1 MNENE
6 EIKRIINLNVEV
18 FKSIKTIKIK
28 EYLEKINLLQEII
41 NKETNEEEKNKFE
54 ESLKLLQSY
63 INKNEEISDE
73 LLTNILSENSIYL
86 YGISNENLNLLYHET
101 IDAYLTSN
109 LRKLNIIYEESKKI
123 KDKTYIPSLVYS
135 KVLLKNIDATSFF
148 DAKGINYLK
157 HKLNN
162 M

>member
-1 MNENE
+1 MNDNE
-6 EIKRIINLNVEV
+6 EIKRIINLNIEV

-28 EYLEKINLLQEII
+28 EYLEKVNLLQEII

-109 LRKLNIIYEESKKI
+109 LRKLSIIYEESKKI
-123 KDKTYIPSLVYS
+123 KDKIYIPSLVYS
-135 KVLLKNIDATSFF
+135 KVLLKNIDAASFF